1 MTPRIPLFLAAVLCA
16 LPALAVQPTPAEM
29 QKAAKEAA
37 KTPKGKISRAYRTA
51 LETVDNDGAIA
62 VNQIQCDLR
71 ASDTG
76 QHGGANQAAGSAGV
90 CDNINGNAAGQCLV
104 LLAQL
109 EDMIATDGDKVS
121 PHVYAVLDSVLRGAA
136 KKYKSFSKLDEALQK
151 NSRGPGD
158 SYYCFNGAA
167 TVNPAARAPIAAR
180 DQAVGLIRR
189 ALKSSRVIS
198 GTALGDPAP
207 LAAHAARWAGEFD
220 DVHLFLAQDL
230 KNNAASADPQV
241 LDETVKTLGER
252 VRDADTAAR
261 LMVLF
266 LDHKQKRR
274 VLSDPLKIRILS
286 SLRMTVAQLHPLK
299 HDKDRDSVW
308 APKDVEAGQRY
319 FFFACGLLSDEGCV
333 DKDGKDASAG
343 KPVCAA
349 ARELLIFA
357 PKPHKAT
364 CDKKSGE
371 PLGPKCK

>member
-16 LPALAVQPTPAEM
+16 APALAVQPTAADL

-37 KTPKGKISRAYRTA
+37 KTPKARISRAYRTA
-51 LETVDNDGAIA
+51 LESAGHDGAIA
-62 VNQIQCDLR
+62 VNSMQCHLR
-71 ASDTG
+71 AGDGGSI
-76 QHGGANQAAGSAGV
+76 GGADHAASNADA
-90 CDNINGNAAGQCLV
+90 CWNAAGQCLV

-109 EDMIATDGDKVS
+109 DDMIATDGDKVS
-121 PHVYAVLDSVLRGAA
+121 PHVYAVVDKVLGAAA
-136 KKYKSFSKLDEALQK
+136 KKYGSLAKLDAALLAS
-151 NSRGPGD
+151 SRGPSD
-158 SYYCFNGAA
+158 SYTCYGR
-167 TVNPAARAPIAAR
+167 TTGSPAERAPVAAR
-180 DQAVGLIRR
+180 DQALSIIRR

-198 GTALGDPAP
+198 GTLLGDPRP

-220 DVHLFLAQDL
+220 DASAFLAQDL
-230 KNNAASADPQV
+230 KNNAASADPQI

-252 VRDADTAAR
+252 VRDSDTAAR

-274 VLSDPLKIRILS
+274 VLSEPLKIRILS
-286 SLRMTVAQLHPLK
+286 SLRMTVAQLHTMK

-319 FFFACGLLSDEGCV
+319 FFFACGLLADEGCV
-333 DKDGKDASAG
+333 DKEGKDTSAG